1 MVVLHNRKVY
11 MHWLKVGITSA
22 LNTKQPNVKH
32 NKYKMFENESETGC
46 WSRRIY
52 NTYIKTESTTCSMY
66 TTTSPYIL
74 MVITENINF

>member
-1 MVVLHNRKVY
+1 

-32 NKYKMFENESETGC
+32 NKYKMFENESETEC

-52 NTYIKTESTTCSMY
+52 NTLYI
-66 TTTSPYIL
+66 
-74 MVITENINF
+74 